1 MTAPAARRLPTELP
15 GGGCL
20 LFCKRLAGDMATA
33 GGLPGRCA
41 TPVRRRPAKHGARS
55 CPTLQD
61 ISAAK
66 RQCTPPSAPCGAATS
81 PCRGGFIEILPPKR
95 LPCKG
100 SCRRQPTEG
109 CRTRLCQYPS
119 GFCVPSRPCGITGPH
134 GAVLTQNRNA
144 TPSPPGGRERPPY
157 NARHTGGGTGDKTWR
172 WFFGTMQASSPA
184 KHRARSCP
192 TLQDIFAAKR
202 QCTPSSAPCGASTS
216 PCRGGFIEIL
226 PPKRLPCKGSCRRQP
241 TEGCR
246 TRLCQ
251 YPSGFCVPSR
261 PCGITGPHGAVL
273 TQNRNATP
281 SPPGGRERPP
291 YNAGQAGSG
300 TGNKI
305 WRWFFGTMQA
315 SSPAQGRC
323 GLYRLSVLAGPSQ

>member
-41 TPVRRRPAKHGARS
+41 T
-55 CPTLQD
+55 L
-61 ISAAK
+61 SAAAL
-66 RQCTPPSAPCGAATS
+66 CAGADDLIG
-81 PCRGGFIEILPPKR
+81 PRGL
-95 LPCKG
+95 
-100 SCRRQPTEG
+100 
-109 CRTRLCQYPS
+109 
-119 GFCVPSRPCGITGPH
+119 
-134 GAVLTQNRNA
+134 
-144 TPSPPGGRERPPY
+144 
-157 NARHTGGGTGDKTWR
+157 RHRKAH
-172 WFFGTMQASSPA
+172 GTMQASSPT

-192 TLQDIFAAKR
+192 VLQDISAAKR

-315 SSPAQGRC
+315 SSPAKGRC